1 MGKFNIKT
9 ICDGIEKAI
18 QYCRVPISYI
28 PATLLVCSAVQRPG
42 LSAMVIA
49 SNIIRRQ
56 AEAGAPFGLSADG
69 TANVA
74 EAMERIRVEEMVK
87 ALKMDARVQIG
98 LPIGGI
104 QITGTGGNAGG
115 PVTITGFNINN
126 AHGDGIIG

>member
-1 MGKFNIKT
+1 MLAIEK
-9 ICDGIEKAI
+9 ICQGIEMLIQKA
-18 QYCRVPISYI
+18 RVPLAYI
-28 PATLLVCSAVQRPG
+28 PADILVCSAIARPG

-56 AEAGAPFGLSADG
+56 SEAGAPVGASADG
-69 TANVA
+69 SANVS

-87 ALKMDARVQIG
+87 ALKMDARIQVG

-104 QITGTGGNAGG
+104 QITGTGANAGG
-115 PVTITGFNINN
+115 PVAITGFNINN